1 MFVSIITFLSAGTL
15 TIKGQNQFQ
24 YTIKSDTEVE
34 LSSCSDYISGDV
46 VIPSEVTINSKTY
59 KVTSIKS
66 DLFRTSVYG
75 RGITSLTIPS
85 SIIKIGSYAF
95 NDCNNLT
102 KITFEDSDTPIE
114 INNYNGNWISI
125 SAPLDYV
132 YIGRNMINVDD
143 AKTFYGIF
151 SFTHLKHVKFGSA
164 VTFIDNEMFYFCE
177 ELENIEFSEN
187 TNYIK
192 SHAFRGCKKLV
203 KIQLPESLETIGEKA
218 FYGLPAEHIVIPCNV
233 KRIEG
238 NAFNSSKLRTV
249 SLSEGLEY
257 LGDEVFG
264 YCYSLEEITIPN
276 SVNSLGVSAFY
287 DCRSLKSASIGENIK
302 NIGKQTFSY
311 CNALE
316 SIVFPEIMET
326 IGEQAFAN
334 CTSLQQFCY
343 PKGIKKIY
351 NNTLSGCSNIN
362 KIEYNA
368 EVEEIDAIGFYS
380 SSSKLDT
387 LVVNFATP
395 VPTKA
400 NKNGIIIIVPKG
412 SGVKFRETE
421 AWNTNII
428 VEDGEDTFV
437 ANVSTP
443 GTLYSV
449 INKEISPA
457 KVGKLKVTGELNA
470 DDWSVLK
477 KSQSQCLYDLDLTEI
492 TNTSIPASQFDGNKW
507 LMNISLP
514 SNLETVGNKAFQN
527 CSRLT
532 GDITFPESTKEI
544 GEYSMSGTNYK
555 NVYFTSDVSIKRHTF
570 SSCLNLE
577 YITSEHIISV
587 GTYAFYKCTSLKKFV
602 FSEKLKT
609 ISDYMFQ
616 SCSNLSEIILSEGLE
631 KIGNYAFNSC
641 SSLNYLTFPKS
652 LTSIGTYTFQNCSS
666 IKDVFAPWETPI
678 TCSVSAFSG
687 INKDAVLHVLEN
699 CDGKYAV
706 ANGWKVFTNIIT
718 YNPTGIATPSISKDK
733 SNRNSIIFDLSGKP
747 VRNMS
752 KGNIYIIKGKKI
764 KM

>member
-1 MFVSIITFLSAGTL
+1 MEKLII
-15 TIKGQNQFQ
+15 
-24 YTIKSDTEVE
+24 
-34 LSSCSDYISGDV
+34 
-46 VIPSEVTINSKTY
+46 
-59 KVTSIKS
+59 
-66 DLFRTSVYG
+66 
-75 RGITSLTIPS
+75 
-85 SIIKIGSYAF
+85 
-95 NDCNNLT
+95 
-102 KITFEDSDTPIE
+102 EDSDTPLE
-114 INNYNGNWISI
+114 INNYLGGWVPSV
-125 SAPLDYV
+125 APINYV
-132 YIGRNMINVDD
+132 YIGRNLVNVDD
-143 AKTFYGIF
+143 TQYFDGL
-151 SFTHLKHVKFGSA
+151 FTMCDLKHVKFGPN
-164 VTFIDNEMFYFCE
+164 VTYIDKDMFDHCE
-177 ELENIEFSEN
+177 KLENVEFSAG
-187 TNYIK
+187 IK
-192 SHAFRGCKKLV
+192 DIERYAFYYCVNLKN
-203 KIQLPESLETIGEKA
+203 IALPESLESIGNSAFSWTPAEYITIPCGVKSIGSKA
-218 FYGLPAEHIVIPCNV
+218 FSTSTNLKSISLPD
-233 KRIEG
+233 
-238 NAFNSSKLRTV
+238 
-249 SLSEGLEY
+249 GLEY
-257 LGDEVFG
+257 LGDEVFSG
-264 YCYSLEEITIPN
+264 CNSLEEITLPN
-276 SVNSLGVSAFY
+276 SVNTLGASAFY
-287 DCRSLKSASIGENIK
+287 NCRSLKSANIGENVK
-302 NIGKQTFSY
+302 NIGKQTFFG
-311 CNALE
+311 CNALTNIE
-316 SIVFPEIMET
+316 FPEIMET

-343 PKGIKKIY
+343 PKGIKKVY

-368 EVEEIDAIGFYS
+368 EVEEIDAIGFYL
-380 SSSKLDT
+380 SSKLDT
-387 LVVNFATP
+387 IVVNFATP
-395 VPTKA
+395 LTTKA

-421 AWNTNII
+421 AWNANII

-449 INKEISPA
+449 INKELSPA
-457 KVGKLKVTGELNA
+457 KVGKLKVTGELNS
-470 DDWSVLK
+470 DDWNILK
-477 KSQSQCLYDLDLTEI
+477 KTQSQCLYDLDLSEI

-507 LMNISLP
+507 LMKICLP
-514 SNLETVGNKAFQN
+514 TNLETVGNKAFQN

-532 GDITFPESTKEI
+532 GDITFPESTKEL

-555 NVYFTSDVSIKRHTF
+555 NVYFTSDVSIKKYAF
-570 SSCLNLE
+570 SSCQNLG

-631 KIGNYAFNSC
+631 KIGIYAFNSC
-641 SSLNYLTFPKS
+641 SSLNCLTFPKS
-652 LTSIGTYTFQNCSS
+652 LTSIGTYTFHNCSS

-678 TCSVSAFSG
+678 TCSASAFSG
-687 INKDAVLHVLEN
+687 INKDAVLYVLEN